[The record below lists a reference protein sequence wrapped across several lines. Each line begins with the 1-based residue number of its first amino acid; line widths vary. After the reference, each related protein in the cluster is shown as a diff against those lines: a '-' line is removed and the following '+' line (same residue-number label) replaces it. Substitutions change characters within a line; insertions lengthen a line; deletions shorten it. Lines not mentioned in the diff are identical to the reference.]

1 MQESSLRFLQQIPL
15 VGDFAYVLNAGA
27 RLQQNREFQGRAF
40 QRFRSRRAY
49 PNPYP
54 NQIEIGI
61 MTATN
66 KLHTGVGVEKDVIPS
81 RGRFL
86 LTWMAFLDQHLLDI
100 DQTIFR
106 TPEARNFV
114 EEVID
119 TSDSK
124 GRQVTV
130 LEQFQ
135 IAMRQGENQ
144 FMRSLLLAHSG
155 SRAIA
160 RGSDNRASFPYV
172 LKDLQKWE
180 DCVGYFPYS
189 LDGYGDPAG
198 DTYHFWGQ
206 VVAGILATRTKNLAD
221 HLWRPV
227 YNLLFPNSAFFVKTL
242 RSAEHNVPNDIF
254 FHQAI
259 DRVGF
264 DIGKKLSVL
273 TQPN

>member
-1 MQESSLRFLQQIPL
+1 MPESSLRFLQQMPV
-15 VGDFAYVLNAGA
+15 VGDYAYVLNAGA
-27 RLQQNREFQGRAF
+27 RLPQNREFQGQAF
-40 QRFRSRRAY
+40 QRFRSERAY
-49 PNPYP
+49 PNPNPY
-54 NQIEIGI
+54 QIEAGI
-61 MTATN
+61 MKTTIILRA
-66 KLHTGVGVEKDVIPS
+66 GVSTKKDILPS

-86 LTWMAFLDQHLLDI
+86 LTWMAFLDQHQLDV
-100 DQTIFR
+100 DDTIFR

-124 GRQVTV
+124 GRQITV
-130 LEQFQ
+130 LEQFE
-135 IAMRQGENQ
+135 IAMRQGKNQ
-144 FMRSLLLAHSG
+144 FVRSLLLAHSG

-160 RGSDNRASFPYV
+160 RGSDNRASFPYE

-180 DCVGYFPYS
+180 QCVGYFPYS

-206 VVAGILATRTKNLAD
+206 IIAGILATRTKNLAD

-227 YNLLFPNSAFFVKTL
+227 YSLLFPNSSFFVKIL
-242 RSAEHNVPNDIF
+242 RKAEYNATNDIF

-264 DIGKKLSVL
+264 DIGKRLSVL
-273 TQPN
+273 T

>member
-1 MQESSLRFLQQIPL
+1 MPESSLRFLQQMNM

-27 RLQQNREFQGRAF
+27 RLPQNREFQDYAF
-40 QRFRSRRAY
+40 QRFRSERAF
-49 PNPYP
+49 PNPDP
-54 NQIEIGI
+54 DQIEVGI
-61 MTATN
+61 IIKTN
-66 KLHTGVGVEKDVIPS
+66 KLRTGVGTEKDIIPS

-86 LTWMAFLDQHLLDI
+86 LIWMALLDQHRLGI

-106 TPEARNFV
+106 APEARNFV

-124 GRQVTV
+124 GRQITV
-130 LEQFQ
+130 LEQFE

-160 RGSDNRASFPYV
+160 RGSDNRAGFSYV

-180 DCVGYFPYS
+180 HCVGYFPYS

-206 VVAGILATRTKNLAD
+206 IVAGILATRIKNLAD
-221 HLWRPV
+221 RLWSPT
-227 YNLLFPNSAFFVKTL
+227 YNLLFPNSSFFVKTL
-242 RSAEHNVPNDIF
+242 RKPEYNAPNDIF

-259 DRVGF
+259 DRTGF
-264 DIGKKLSVL
+264 NIGKKLCVL
-273 TQPN
+273 TQPV